1 MGYWISYPEEMG
13 RVQRELGVEKAGSF
27 GLQVRNP
34 LLSGGRGGGASA
46 EYPSHLIQSVFGNG
60 KEGVR
65 FAPCVTPELL
75 DYENAQLLLIP
86 ARGGEDGLEESL
98 GGGRGKSG
106 FSFSFRSF
114 RVTYSFGS
122 D

>member
-1 MGYWISYPEEMG
+1 MG

-34 LLSGGRGGGASA
+34 LLPGGGRGASA
-46 EYPSHLIQSVFGNG
+46 EYSSHLIQSVFGQG

-75 DYENAQLLLIP
+75 DYENTQLLLIP

-106 FSFSFRSF
+106 CFRFLFDHS
-114 RVTYSFGS
+114 GLLI
-122 D
+122 